1 MPEVRR
7 SFAPRGKKT
16 YNPSVTAVDPG
27 RSAPGTSEPSPL
39 PAPVIMKFGGSSVSD
54 LERLRSVAATV
65 VERARAQ
72 PVVVVV
78 SAMGKTTNG
87 LVDMARDLCSPPPVR
102 ELDMLLTT
110 GERSSMA
117 LLAIAIQS
125 AGQPAISLTGSQ
137 CGIITDHQHG
147 RARIMEVRPFRIV
160 DELAAG
166 SVVIVGGFQGV
177 SYKREVTTLGR
188 GGSDTTAVAL
198 AAALGADCEIY
209 SDVDGVYSADPR
221 EVAGA
226 RPIPELGYETMQA
239 LARAGAKVLHAQAV
253 ELAEDRGIAIYA
265 RHVTPGITGQTVIR
279 RNPVTKLGVRAVA
292 SDPTVVDLGVELRG
306 AAPREIAELS
316 AAVGG
321 LGLRYLRVDS
331 RGAGGLLSRSQ
342 RTDSGAIIRRFSEIT
357 RGLGRAVESARVRD
371 GLSLVSCIGAGIEER
386 PEIPA
391 HAYRALTGAGICPE
405 GVHTDTRSLGFVVA
419 RRQRRAAV
427 EALHRAF
434 IGEPTSAS

>member
-1 MPEVRR
+1 
-7 SFAPRGKKT
+7 
-16 YNPSVTAVDPG
+16 
-27 RSAPGTSEPSPL
+27 
-39 PAPVIMKFGGSSVSD
+39 MKFGGSSVSD
-54 LERLRSVAATV
+54 LVRLRSVAAAV
-65 VERARAQ
+65 VARARVQ

-78 SAMGKTTNG
+78 SAMGKTTNA
-87 LVDMARDLCSPPPVR
+87 LVAMARELRTPPPVR

-117 LLAIAIQS
+117 LLAIAIQA

-221 EVAGA
+221 EVADA
-226 RPIPELGYETMQA
+226 RPIPELDYEAMQA

-253 ELAEDRGIAIYA
+253 ELAEERGIAIYA
-265 RHVTPGITGQTVIR
+265 RHVEPGITGQTVIR

-292 SDPTVVDLGVELRG
+292 SDPAIVDLGLELRG
-306 AAPREIAELS
+306 LTPAALASLAAEL
-316 AAVGG
+316 GG
-321 LGLRYLRVDS
+321 LGLRYLQVQP
-331 RGAGGLLSRSQ
+331 RGASGLLSQSQ
-342 RTDSGAIIRRFSEIT
+342 RTDCGEVVGRFAALA
-357 RGLGRAVESARVRD
+357 RGLGGAVEGARIRE
-371 GLSLVSCIGAGIEER
+371 GLALVSCIGAGIEER

-391 HAYRALTGAGICPE
+391 CAHRALAAAGIHAQA
-405 GVHTDTRSLGFVVA
+405 VYTDSRSLAFVVGVG
-419 RRQRRAAV
+419 QRRAALR
-427 EALHRAF
+427 ALHHVF
-434 IGEPTSAS
+434 IGGAAGGVG

>member
-1 MPEVRR
+1 
-7 SFAPRGKKT
+7 
-16 YNPSVTAVDPG
+16 
-27 RSAPGTSEPSPL
+27 
-39 PAPVIMKFGGSSVSD
+39 MKFGGSSVSD
-54 LERLRSVAATV
+54 LSRLRSVAAKV

-87 LVDMARDLCSPPPVR
+87 LVDMARELSSPPPVR

-117 LLAIAIQS
+117 LLAIAIQA

-221 EVAGA
+221 EVSDA
-226 RPIPELGYETMQA
+226 RPIPELDYETMQA

-253 ELAEDRGIAIYA
+253 ELAEERGIAIYA
-265 RHVTPGITGQTVIR
+265 RHVSPGITGQTVIR
-279 RNPVTKLGVRAVA
+279 RNPITKLGVRAVA
-292 SDPTVVDLGVELRG
+292 SDPTVVDLDVELRG
-306 AAPREIAELS
+306 VAPRVLAELS
-316 AAVGG
+316 ADLTAM
-321 LGLRYLRVDS
+321 GLRYLRVDS
-331 RGAGGLLSRSQ
+331 RGASGLLSRSQ
-342 RTDSGAIIRRFSEIT
+342 RTDSGATVRRFTEVVRS
-357 RGLGRAVESARVRD
+357 LGGNVESASIRD
-371 GLSLVSCIGAGIEER
+371 GLSLVSCVGAGIEER

-391 HAYRALTGAGICPE
+391 HAHRALVNARIGPI
-405 GVHTDTRSLGFVVA
+405 GVYTDTRSLAFVVA

-434 IGEPTSAS
+434 IGEPRL